1 VKEMGIQ
8 SSAEITRALKEK
20 WDKSKNKDDWRV
32 LTGRNHKGRYDMFVS
47 TPNRILQLKFEQ
59 TGGNEA
65 VGYGQ
70 DVGKMDEEIER
81 IMSTGAPVPFGLISP
96 QQAELAII
104 MAGIQRYSSDAA
116 HMLRKDY
123 ISNAQAKLDEKLDGE
138 IERMR
143 AADPVFRRKYR
154 EQKERERIPYL

>member
-1 VKEMGIQ
+1 MGIQ
-8 SSAEITRALKEK
+8 SSAEITRALKDT
-20 WDKSKNKDDWRV
+20 WDKSKNKNDWRV

-65 VGYGQ
+65 VGYGL
-70 DVGKMDEEIER
+70 DVGKIDDEIEKLMR
-81 IMSTGAPVPFGLISP
+81 SGAPVPFGLISP

-116 HMLRKDY
+116 HTLRKDY
-123 ISNAQAKLDEKLDGE
+123 ISNAQAKLDEKLDSE
-138 IERMR
+138 LERMQT
-143 AADPVFRRKYR
+143 ADPLFRRRYR
-154 EQKERERIPYL
+154 EQKERERIPYV

>member
-1 VKEMGIQ
+1 MVIQ
-8 SSAEITRALKEK
+8 SSAEITRALKDK

-65 VGYGQ
+65 VGYGL
-70 DVGKMDEEIER
+70 DVGKMDDEIKR
-81 IMSTGAPVPFGLISP
+81 LMSMGAPVPFGLISP

-116 HMLRKDY
+116 HTLRTDY

-138 IERMR
+138 LERMQT
-143 AADPVFRRKYR
+143 ADPSFRRRYR